1 MTRDELTECL
11 SEVRRAFYTGDVEA
25 LAEMMCLPLVVYS
38 AVGVVVL
45 RSREEFA
52 RMVEDYRAAIVAMNV
67 VDGRQT
73 ILSRDP
79 PTNNRMRATVRTV
92 DLDATGTPVTS
103 STVRYFFVK
112 TDNGLA
118 IEMIEYLEMP
128 LPISDAEKIVH

>member
-1 MTRDELTECL
+1 MTRDELTDCL
-11 SEVRRAFYTGDVEA
+11 NEVRRAFYAGDVDA
-25 LAEMMCLPLVVYS
+25 LVDLMRLPLVVYS

-45 RSREEFA
+45 RDREEFS
-52 RMVEDYRAAIVAMNV
+52 RMVADYRAAIVAMQV

-92 DLDATGTPVTS
+92 DMNAEGKPVTG
-103 STVRYFFVK
+103 STIRYFFVK
-112 TDNGLA
+112 TAKGLA

>member
-11 SEVRRAFYTGDVEA
+11 NEVHRAFYTGDVDA
-25 LAEMMCLPLVVYS
+25 LAELMCLPLVVYS

-45 RSREEFA
+45 RSLDEFA
-52 RMVEDYRAAIVAMNV
+52 RMVEDYRAALIAMKV

-92 DLDATGTPVTS
+92 DMDETGKPVTG
-103 STVRYFFVK
+103 STVRYFFVE
-112 TDNGLA
+112 TDKGLA

>member
-1 MTRDELTECL
+1 MTGDELTECL
-11 SEVRRAFYTGDVEA
+11 ERVRRAFYAGDVET
-25 LAEMMCLPLVVYS
+25 LAELIRLPLVVYS

-45 RSREEFA
+45 RTRDEFT
-52 RMVEDYRAAIVAMNV
+52 RMVEDYRAAMVAMKV

-79 PTNNRMRATVRTV
+79 PSNNRMRATVRTV
-92 DLDATGTPVTS
+92 DLNVEGTPVTG

-112 TDNGLA
+112 SNQGLG

>member
-1 MTRDELTECL
+1 MGQ
-11 SEVRRAFYTGDVEA
+11 VAG
-25 LAEMMCLPLVVYS
+25 
-38 AVGVVVL
+38 
-45 RSREEFA
+45 
-52 RMVEDYRAAIVAMNV
+52 AAIVAMNV

-103 STVRYFFVK
+103 STVRYFFVE
-112 TDNGLA
+112 TDKGLA